1 MITEVING
9 ELRQIVKLGEFP
21 YHAPVKVGTGY
32 RRRIELAKANG
43 TLDSGALALAIKAM
57 SSQDKPKGMPDTM
70 WQEKIKNQAIEL
82 IAEGID
88 LKNVDNDLAILE
100 AMLVPMPGSPPVRE
114 AYMSEDCEEQVRDF
128 VNFIEPPVV
137 DKTEAEPEQTGTGND
152 TGASVQGGRSKR
164 TSRRAIAG

>member
-1 MITEVING
+1 
-9 ELRQIVKLGEFP
+9 
-21 YHAPVKVGTGY
+21 
-32 RRRIELAKANG
+32 
-43 TLDSGALALAIKAM
+43 
-57 SSQDKPKGMPDTM
+57 MPDTM